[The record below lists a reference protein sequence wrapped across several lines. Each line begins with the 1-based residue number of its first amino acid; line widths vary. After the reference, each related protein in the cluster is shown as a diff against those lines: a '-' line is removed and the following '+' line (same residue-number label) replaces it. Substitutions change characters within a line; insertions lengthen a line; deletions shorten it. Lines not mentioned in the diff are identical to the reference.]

1 MTIARDDVR
10 CAGSREYSVQDY
22 IRRID
27 RSLTDH

>member
-10 CAGSREYSVQDY
+10 RAGSREYSVQD

-27 RSLTDH
+27 RSLTGD